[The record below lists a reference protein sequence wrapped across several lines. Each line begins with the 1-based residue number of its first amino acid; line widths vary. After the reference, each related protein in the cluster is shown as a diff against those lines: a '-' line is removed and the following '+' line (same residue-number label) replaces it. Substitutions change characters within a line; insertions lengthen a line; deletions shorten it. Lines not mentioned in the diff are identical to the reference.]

1 MPYLSSGFSILGVP
15 LPEKDLIPDFS
26 ALADERLR
34 ALTLREQELD
44 QTLIERDSA
53 RAILKTAMQFANIAI
68 WELNMDTDELK
79 WEGDFATVWG
89 EDANEALTTGQEAFA
104 RITEDDRFIIQ
115 DIIAESIEHDI
126 PFTHQF
132 KINHPDGTVRW
143 LVGKG
148 NHQKVGSNMILTGI
162 NYDITAIKERERNS
176 ELLTRELHHR
186 MRNLFATM
194 RAIISLTKNSATS
207 IDDYIERIEARMRAL
222 DRAQNVLL
230 NANFMT
236 GSLHALM
243 AEMTSAFPR
252 ISWRGPDMPLPE
264 NALVSLALVFN
275 ELATNAVKY
284 GALSSK
290 VGIVRIVWELSEN
303 TEPGNSPEMTITWRE
318 SGGPEVV
325 TVPERHGFGSQLM
338 KRSVQDNLK
347 GSIKF
352 DWNNSGLQ
360 CTISMPGFV

>member
-1 MPYLSSGFSILGVP
+1 MISNFS
-15 LPEKDLIPDFS
+15 D
-26 ALADERLR
+26 LADERLKT
-34 ALTLREQELD
+34 LNLREQELS

-53 RAILKTAMQFANIAI
+53 RAMLKTAMQFANIAI

-79 WEGDFATVWG
+79 WEGDFASVWG
-89 EDANEALTTGQEAFA
+89 EDALEVLTTGQEAFA
-104 RITEDDRFIIQ
+104 RITEDDRFITQ
-115 DIIAESIEHDI
+115 DIIVESIEQEV

-132 KINHPDGTVRW
+132 KINHPDGTTRW
-143 LVGKG
+143 LVGRG
-148 NHQKVGSNMILTGI
+148 NHQMVGSEMILTGI
-162 NYDITAIKERERNS
+162 SYDITPLKERERNS

-194 RAIISLTKNSATS
+194 RAIISLTKSSATS

-243 AEMTSAFPR
+243 GEMTSAFPR
-252 ISWRGPDMPLPE
+252 ISWHGPDMPLPE

-284 GALSSK
+284 GALSNKSGCVTVK
-290 VGIVRIVWELSEN
+290 WTVSE
-303 TEPGNSPEMTITWRE
+303 TAEPGRSPMMTIIWHE
-318 SGGPEVV
+318 KGGPSIGAP
-325 TVPERHGFGSQLM
+325 PERLGFGSQLI

-347 GSIKF
+347 GSIEF
-352 DWNNSGLQ
+352 SWNDTGLLS
-360 CTISMPGFV
+360 TIIMPGYL